1 MKAFQIITMALWI
14 TPIVVQSFLAMVMV
28 HRKLVKIF
36 PVFFSYSVLL
46 PAREI
51 LLLVV
56 RNYPNLYS
64 GIYWLSEATV
74 VALSL
79 GVVYEVIW
87 HLVRPYSFLG
97 RIALGAFW
105 VVTALALVVGL
116 IMFLSSNPSGQTDPL
131 FEIIV
136 LAERSVRFLQACG
149 LVVLILLMSRLG
161 LTWQHY
167 AVGIAIGFGVYAA
180 SDLVLLELRAH
191 LHKISDKTLVLL
203 NSAAYNFA
211 VAIWAVYFVSHRP
224 RSRTIAATLPN
235 TEISRWNEEL
245 SKYLNK

>member
-116 IMFLSSNPSGQTDPL
+116 IMFL
-131 FEIIV
+131 
-136 LAERSVRFLQACG
+136 
-149 LVVLILLMSRLG
+149 
-161 LTWQHY
+161 
-167 AVGIAIGFGVYAA
+167 
-180 SDLVLLELRAH
+180 
-191 LHKISDKTLVLL
+191 
-203 NSAAYNFA
+203 
-211 VAIWAVYFVSHRP
+211 
-224 RSRTIAATLPN
+224 
-235 TEISRWNEEL
+235 
-245 SKYLNK
+245 